1 MLFWKSVYRLM
12 FIVTISVCIPACVG
26 NKYATPVTEQSKAT
40 ATLIPL
46 FPSPEYTPLPTVV
59 ESGLASGIPCKPP
72 CWQGVT
78 PGDSASDVE
87 FAMQRL
93 RASGWAYEVKGGHRG
108 YSIYP
113 LPTISGSIHIQ
124 MENDT
129 ATRVYGNLLFD
140 YDIGALVELLGSE
153 PEWLYVVIEGGGCTS
168 CEGYTLELDKGDH
181 FHSPIHL
188 LYPNQGLWF
197 LVLQPFGAIGCICPE
212 MRITSFCYY
221 TPMSIEEALDEDRLV
236 NLCPVSTRS
245 LTKEDLTEW
254 HGFGGGY

>member
-1 MLFWKSVYRLM
+1 MSFWKFVYRLI
-12 FIVTISVCIPACVG
+12 FTLTISACIPACVG
-26 NKYATPVTEQSKAT
+26 NQHATPVTDQSKAT

-46 FPSPEYTPLPTVV
+46 FPSPQYTPLPTVV
-59 ESGLASGIPCKPP
+59 EPGLASGIPCKPP

-87 FAMQRL
+87 LAMQRL

-124 MENDT
+124 MENDI

-140 YDIGALVELLGSE
+140 YDVGALVELLGSE
-153 PEWLYVVIEGGGCTS
+153 PEWVYVVNKGGRCVSCKDWPPGPYSDEIYTS
-168 CEGYTLELDKGDH
+168 
-181 FHSPIHL
+181 PVHL

-197 LVLQPFGAIGCICPE
+197 FAGTPWNGCICPE

-221 TPMSIEEALDEDRLV
+221 IPMSIEEALDEDRLV